1 MPHDYPP
8 RPIDL
13 SDLTVDRLGKR
24 VTVGDGSN
32 GYLIGRLVETRH
44 RFAADGSTTETRIT
58 VKVFEGDPG
67 VVVTLT
73 LGPDMRL
80 QWAS

>member
-1 MPHDYPP
+1 MTTYPP
-8 RPIDL
+8 RPIDR

-24 VTVGDGSN
+24 VTVGDGNSH
-32 GYLIGRLVETRH
+32 LLGRLVETRH
-44 RFAADGSTTETRIT
+44 RFAADGSTTETRIK

-67 VVVTLT
+67 VVVTVT

>member
-1 MPHDYPP
+1 MTSYPP

-13 SDLTVDRLGKR
+13 DDLTIHRLGKM
-24 VTVGDGSN
+24 VTVGDGN
-32 GYLIGRLVETRH
+32 NHLLGRLVEIRH
-44 RFAADGSTTETRIT
+44 RFAADGSTTETRVK

-67 VVVTLT
+67 VVTLT

-80 QWAS
+80 QWASSP

>member
-1 MPHDYPP
+1 MTSYPP

-13 SDLTVDRLGKR
+13 DDLLVGRLGKR

-32 GYLIGRLVETRH
+32 AYLPGRLVEIRH
-44 RFAADGSTTETRIT
+44 RFAAEGSTTETRVK

-67 VVVTLT
+67 VVVPLT